1 MEPFR
6 PVVPAR
12 AGRPGMRVVIV
23 GCGRVGSLAGSLLS
37 GQGAEVVI
45 VDRDEEAFGAL
56 SGEYSGFTVV
66 GDAAE
71 MGVLRQAGLSDA
83 DVVFAA
89 TDSDTLNLMVAQ
101 VAREIFGVKKVMAR
115 VFLPEW
121 EGTYGDLGIGA
132 ISPVSLAVQAFLSG
146 MGPSGEGQP

>member
-12 AGRPGMRVVIV
+12 AGQPGMRVVII

-37 GQGAEVVI
+37 GRGAEVVV

-56 SGEYSGFTVV
+56 SSEYSGFTIT

-71 MGVLRQAGLSDA
+71 MGVLRQAGLSET

-101 VAREIFGVKKVMAR
+101 VAREIFGVKRVMAR

-132 ISPVSLAVQAFLSG
+132 ISPVSLAVQAFLHG
-146 MGPSGEGQP
+146 MEPAMEGRP

>member
-12 AGRPGMRVVIV
+12 AGQPGMRVVII

-37 GQGAEVVI
+37 GRGAEVVI
-45 VDRDEEAFGAL
+45 VDRDEEAFATL
-56 SGEYSGFTVV
+56 SGEYSGFTVI

-101 VAREIFGVKKVMAR
+101 VAREIFGVQKVMAR

-146 MGPSGEGQP
+146 MEPSGAGRT

>member
-1 MEPFR
+1 MEPYR
-6 PVVPAR
+6 PVAPTR
-12 AGRPGMRVVIV
+12 AGQPRLRVVII

-37 GQGAEVVI
+37 GRGAEVVI
-45 VDRDEEAFGAL
+45 VDREEDAFATL
-56 SGEYSGFTVV
+56 SAEYSGFTVI

-146 MGPSGEGQP
+146 IEPSGAGRP